1 MIEYRSFIYLQNQKT
16 GSSFVEEFLTRF
28 CNEPR
33 LHYDKHAA
41 LARDAG
47 KFCFVNVREPIDQY
61 KSLFA
66 YGLEGRGQIFDR
78 LSAIGED
85 GLYARGMDGFDGWMR
100 FVLQAE
106 NGPLLDRRYTTD
118 VARIM
123 GFMTWRFLRL
133 ASPGLEEAA
142 PAWRTPGQIEEY
154 LAKHNVIRFIIRREN
169 LRGDLKALIA
179 GPLHTAITDHAAAN
193 AWIDS
198 AEPVNASQAG
208 AQPAGL
214 SPQVLA
220 TAVQREAVLYHSYYQ
235 EAWDEF
241 ERRFL
246 ARSAESQPN

>member
-142 PAWRTPGQIEEY
+142 PAWRVARASASLVEMGEVDATSSGLTS
-154 LAKHNVIRFIIRREN
+154 LAK
-169 LRGDLKALIA
+169 RGSTMLTIWWRIPALGTCARTTQCGGQLMGSLGSRVVVEKLIPSGARTARTARAFSLSQRATAPSIA
-179 GPLHTAITDHAAAN
+179 GI
-193 AWIDS
+193 
-198 AEPVNASQAG
+198 
-208 AQPAGL
+208 
-214 SPQVLA
+214 LA
-220 TAVQREAVLYHSYYQ
+220 FVPS
-235 EAWDEF
+235 
-241 ERRFL
+241 
-246 ARSAESQPN
+246 